1 MKLKRNLF
9 WLFVICFIN
18 NLQAQQPLVL
28 SDGVDRVLTEKM
40 SYQMSNI
47 QNEIALRNK
56 GEVIEQYEGSQ
67 YFNPNFED
75 IEIKG
80 FNLDF
85 SKLRYNAYSDEME
98 FEKEGKIFNLTK
110 VPELMIYFPLTQYQ
124 FLKYP
129 TKNGQIEGYLE
140 VLVYDK
146 DKFSLYKRNKKIIT
160 HGEFKNNANK
170 ANTKFSLVN
179 DSDIYL
185 IRYKEDKFYDF
196 PTNEKQLNKI
206 QNSPELVDFVNKNN
220 LNLSLEK
227 DKIKLVDYM
236 NKL

>member
-85 SKLRYNAYSDEME
+85 SKLRYNAYSDE
-98 FEKEGKIFNLTK
+98 
-110 VPELMIYFPLTQYQ
+110 
-124 FLKYP
+124 
-129 TKNGQIEGYLE
+129 
-140 VLVYDK
+140 
-146 DKFSLYKRNKKIIT
+146 R
-160 HGEFKNNANK
+160 
-170 ANTKFSLVN
+170 
-179 DSDIYL
+179 
-185 IRYKEDKFYDF
+185 
-196 PTNEKQLNKI
+196 
-206 QNSPELVDFVNKNN
+206 
-220 LNLSLEK
+220 
-227 DKIKLVDYM
+227 
-236 NKL
+236 

>member
-1 MKLKRNLF
+1 MSMLKIKIF
-9 WLFVICFIN
+9 CFFASFCLGVN
-18 NLQAQQPLVL
+18 AQQNLL
-28 SDGVDRVLTEKM
+28 TDGVDRTLNERI
-40 SYQMSNI
+40 SHQISNI

-56 GEVIEQYEGSQ
+56 GEVITQYEGSQ
-67 YFNPNFED
+67 YFNPNFEE

-129 TKNGQIEGYLE
+129 TKNGKIEGYLE

-179 DSDIYL
+179 DSDLYL
-185 IRYKEDKFYDF
+185 IRYKEDKFYEF

-227 DKIKLVDYM
+227 DKIKLVDFM